1 MDFRAQ
7 ETVGDTA
14 VVSTTDADQ
23 PGSLMIGVKHQKVL
37 ILSDAARGRNGVGT
51 FYLDLMEKLRP
62 YVADVELIDPGP
74 EVGGLAL
81 PLPGDRTQKVCIP
94 NPQAIKKVLLD
105 RQPDVLLLATPGAY
119 GLMGAWWARRL
130 GIPVIVGF
138 HTSFEQIARLY
149 WNNSIA
155 GRVVHGYFRRSH
167 TWLFRQ
173 SAMVLANSA
182 SMVAEAT
189 AAGANEAKLVGT
201 LLSPT
206 FIDQPIHPHT
216 GNLTRVI
223 FAGRLAP
230 EKNIEAII
238 RAAGNFPSIGF
249 TLAGDGPLRPLVEEA
264 AARLPNICCRGWLS
278 RESLCEQID
287 RHDALLLPSHFESFG
302 TVALEAMARQRLVIV
317 GPGCGIATWPEF
329 ADGLCLMGA
338 TSLSETL
345 GRLIDC
351 SPAQRRSQAAIAR
364 QVALAFDRASLH
376 QWLEMLT
383 LAGRS

>member
-1 MDFRAQ
+1 MDLRAQ
-7 ETVGDTA
+7 ETVGHMA
-14 VVSTTDADQ
+14 VVSTTDAEQ
-23 PGSLMIGVKHQKVL
+23 PGSLLLGVKHQKIL

-51 FYLDLMEKLRP
+51 FYLDLMEKLRH
-62 YVADVELIDPGP
+62 YVAGVELIDPGP
-74 EVGGLAL
+74 EVGGLVL
-81 PLPGDRTQKVCIP
+81 PLPGDRTQKVSIP

-105 RQPDVLLLATPGAY
+105 RRPDVLLLATPGAY

-149 WNNSIA
+149 WNNSIT
-155 GRVVHGYFRRSH
+155 GRVVHGYFRKSH

-173 SAMVLANSA
+173 SAMVLANSS

-189 AAGANEAKLVGT
+189 AAGAKQVKLVGT
-201 LLSPT
+201 FLSPT
-206 FIDQPIHPHT
+206 FIDQSVNPHT
-216 GNLTRVI
+216 GNLARVI

-238 RAAGNFPSIGF
+238 RAAGDFPSVGF
-249 TLAGDGPLRPLVEEA
+249 TLAGDGPLRPVVEQA

-278 RESLCEQID
+278 RESLREHID
-287 RHDALLLPSHFESFG
+287 LHDALLLPSHFESFG

-329 ADGLCLMGA
+329 ADGLCLMGES
-338 TSLSETL
+338 SLSDTL
-345 GRLIDC
+345 GRLIDR
-351 SPAQRRSQAAIAR
+351 SPAERRAQAVNAR
-364 QVALAFDRASLH
+364 HIALAFDRASLR

-383 LAGRS
+383 SAGKS